1 MAAEQK
7 FIEVIEYRSIR
18 SRGVTRL
25 RPTGNTLQVGISS
38 IVFGEF
44 VGLVQVKEGKEPLP
58 LGRAYLANGTTVL
71 GAQQS
76 VISVN
81 TPFKQIYRL
90 VKVPGV
96 SGLRVEEYPI
106 FVNPDQVELIT
117 PAGSYINRG
126 ERVDI
131 YRVKTPVSSFITD
144 EKGYAEL
151 VGLSEASSF

>member
-7 FIEVIEYRSIR
+7 FISAIEYRLIK

-44 VGLVQVKEGKEPLP
+44 VDFVQVKAGKDPLP
-58 LGRAYLANGTTVL
+58 LGRVYLANGTTIL
-71 GAQQS
+71 GASNQEYPDDGTFAQ
-76 VISVN
+76 V
-81 TPFKQIYRL
+81 YRF

-96 SGLRVEEYPI
+96 SGLRAEEYPI
-106 FVNPDQVELIT
+106 SVNRDQVELIT
-117 PAGSYINRG
+117 PAGSYIYQG
-126 ERVDI
+126 QRVSI
-131 YRVKTPVSSFITD
+131 YRVKTPVSSFIVD

-151 VGLSEASSF
+151 LGLREVPRV